1 MKTSQERLREY
12 YSNSENKSIFI
23 KSETDN
29 SDNTTNKD
37 SNNSDNSD
45 NSNTNNSQQ
54 DKINSLFS
62 YPSLNDENMMIK
74 ISEKREFYDSKA
86 YEQNIDKL
94 NEIAN
99 KICSQDFQLAPHQIF
114 IRNFLSKMTPYNSL
128 LLYHGLGTGKTC
140 SAIGVAEEMRQY
152 MQQMNIRKKILIIAS
167 PNVQDNFKL
176 QLFNESKLKKLE
188 NGTWNVSSCVGQS
201 LYKEINILNDDNI
214 EKEEILEKV
223 NALINKYYEFM
234 GYTKLASLINSKKKK
249 GVLKETFE
257 GRLLIIDEAHN
268 IRPSDQKQKKVS
280 SSLNMLVE
288 EVRNMRILLL
298 SATPMFDNYREI
310 IHVINIL
317 LKNEKKSTLI
327 ESEIFDKNGNFK
339 INENGEEIG
348 KIKFIQKTNGL
359 ISFVQGENPFSFPF
373 RIFPKLFANEMSFK
387 NGMSYPKY
395 QLNNSVILTPLEHV
409 DAYPVSLQGFQKE
422 IYERII
428 QTTILNKEEA
438 ENMAN
443 IDDNELR
450 LRLEEQ
456 QGGEDEKKERKFGY
470 SSLQEPLEALNIIF
484 PNENSEDELNEYI
497 GKKGLQ
503 RVVTNVD
510 TLPYE
515 FNNSYLE
522 NSRTMFSEQNIEN
535 YSSKLKEI
543 SKSIQKNKGISLIFS
558 QYIYGGIVPIAI
570 MLEELGFIRYGEHK
584 SFLSDSYRRNNNIQP
599 FLINGKQAT
608 YSMITSNAIF
618 SNNNNVEI
626 NAATGEDNKD
636 GSIINVILI
645 TKAGSE
651 GIDLKNIRS
660 IHVLEPWYNMNRIE
674 QIIGRGVRN
683 CSHKQLELKDRN
695 VLIYL
700 YGTHYDDK
708 EGADMYVYRL
718 AEKKAMQ
725 IGKVSRVMK
734 NNAIDCILQSP
745 NRSHMDI
752 PKVFPLTLAN
762 GLTIDYSLENQSYS
776 SNCDYMKTC
785 AYKCNAV
792 KNNKINEIDNNS
804 VQQLQVKND
813 TYDKQFLQTNLDN
826 LKETIKQLFRN
837 KYLYTKEELFQ
848 LLQVKKHYPK
858 MQILKAIEDMKNINT
873 IDFLY
878 DDYGSKGRLIETNN
892 IFLFQPHEINNN
904 HIMMQERIK
913 PIDVKINSLN
923 IKVSNQN
930 PKSNEKMVDSD
941 DGEIMYGTM
950 FDDMKNNNMNEI
962 DNVSSILRGKF
973 DISETIMDEILL
985 EYFYDN
991 LPYETKYKLFLQ
1003 IMNEDI
1009 TNTKSLDHTMK
1020 KIIEKNVF
1028 TKNDLKY
1035 YVIVNG
1041 DNLEGLIYKNDKWEV
1056 ANIIH
1061 FKEFENLIREKYYYD
1076 EKNMPKYSGLL
1087 FSKTEK
1093 STKKKVFVFKIKET
1107 SKIRNASAVCKTYKE
1122 HFRLDILQYI
1132 TGDKYE
1138 NQFYKSFNS
1147 ERMCLF
1153 IQLYFRY
1160 KQYNNDNDYTWFMNP
1175 EQSLYN
1181 KLYHKVLKF

>member
-12 YSNSENKSIFI
+12 YSDSENKSNPANLSSKNDNEDNTPQESKI
-23 KSETDN
+23 KS
-29 SDNTTNKD
+29 
-37 SNNSDNSD
+37 
-45 NSNTNNSQQ
+45 
-54 DKINSLFS
+54 LFG
-62 YPSLNDENMMIK
+62 YPSLDDENMMIK

-86 YEQNIDKL
+86 YEQNIEKL
-94 NEIAN
+94 NEISN
-99 KICSQDFQLAPHQIF
+99 KICNQDFQLAPHQIF

-188 NGTWNVSSCVGQS
+188 NGSWNISTCVGQS
-201 LYKEINILNDDNI
+201 LYKEVNVLNDEKI
-214 EKEEILEKV
+214 EKEEILEKI
-223 NALINKYYEFM
+223 NMLIHKYYEFM

-288 EVRNMRILLL
+288 EVHNMRILLL

-317 LKNEKKSTLI
+317 LKNEKKQILI
-327 ESEIFDKNGNFK
+327 ENEIFDKNGNFK
-339 INENGEEIG
+339 LDENGEQTG
-348 KIKFIQKTNGL
+348 KIKFMRKINGL
-359 ISFVQGENPFSFPF
+359 VSFVQGENPFSFPF
-373 RIFPKLFANEMSFK
+373 RIFPKLFASEISFK
-387 NGMSYPKY
+387 NNVPYPKY

-409 DAYPVSLQGFQKE
+409 DVYPVTIQGFQKE
-422 IYERII
+422 IYEKII
-428 QTTILNKEEA
+428 QTTILSKEESKNV
-438 ENMAN
+438 EN
-443 IDDNELR
+443 DDESE
-450 LRLEEQ
+450 LRLEEP
-456 QGGEDEKKERKFGY
+456 EDGNDSKKEKRFGY
-470 SSLQEPLEALNIIF
+470 NSLQEPLEALNIIF
-484 PNENSEDELNEYI
+484 PSENNEDELNQYV

-503 RVVTNVD
+503 RIVSNVD
-510 TLPYE
+510 SIPYE
-515 FNNSYLE
+515 FNSSYFT
-522 NSRTMFSEQNIEN
+522 NSRTIFSSENIEN
-535 YSSKLKEI
+535 YSSKLKQI
-543 SKSIQKNKGISLIFS
+543 NKSIQENKGISLIFS
-558 QYIYGGIVPIAI
+558 QYIYGGIVPVAI
-570 MLEELGFIRYGEHK
+570 MLEELGFIRYGDHK
-584 SFLSDSYRRNNNIQP
+584 SFLSDSYKRNNSITP

-618 SNNNNVEI
+618 SNNNNIEI
-626 NAATGEDNKD
+626 NAATNEDNKD
-636 GSIINVILI
+636 GSVINVILI

-700 YGTHYDDK
+700 YGTHYDNK

-745 NRSHMDI
+745 NRNHMDV
-752 PKVFPLTLAN
+752 PKVFSLTLAN
-762 GLTIDYSLENQSYS
+762 DLTIDYNLENQSYS

-785 AYKCNAV
+785 AYKCGAI
-792 KNNKINEIDNNS
+792 KNNKIHDSNS
-804 VQQLQVKND
+804 IEELQVKND
-813 TYDKQFLQTNLDN
+813 TYNEKFLQTNLDS
-826 LKETIKQLFRN
+826 LKETIKQLFQN

-848 LLQVKKHYPK
+848 LLQLKKHYPK
-858 MQILKAIEDMKNINT
+858 MQILKAIEDMKDVNT

-878 DDYGSKGRLIETNN
+878 DEYGSKGRLIETNN

-904 HIMMQERIK
+904 HITMEERIK
-913 PIDVKINSLN
+913 PIDIKINSLN
-923 IKVSNQN
+923 IEVNNQKT
-930 PKSNEKMVDSD
+930 KSNEQILENDEPD
-941 DGEIMYGTM
+941 EIMYGTM
-950 FDDMKNNNMNEI
+950 FDDMKNNTSNEL
-962 DNVSSILRGKF
+962 DNVSNVLTSKF
-973 DISETIMDEILL
+973 DISQTIMDEILL

-991 LPYETKYKLFLQ
+991 LPYETKYKLFFQ
-1003 IMNEDI
+1003 IMNENI
-1009 TNTKSLDHTMK
+1009 TNTKSLDHNMK
-1020 KIIEKNVF
+1020 RIIEKNVF

-1041 DNLEGLIYKNDKWEV
+1041 DNLEGLIYKDNKWEK

-1061 FKEFENLIREKYYYD
+1061 FKEFENIIHDKYYYD

-1093 STKKKVFVFKIKET
+1093 STKKKIFVFKIKET
-1107 SKIRNASAVCKTYKE
+1107 NKIRNASAVCKTYKE
-1122 HFRLDILQYI
+1122 HFRLDIIQNI
-1132 TGDKYE
+1132 TDNKYE
-1138 NQFYKSFNS
+1138 SKFYKSFNS

-1160 KQYNNDNDYTWFMNP
+1160 KQLKNDNNYTWFMNP

>member
-12 YSNSENKSIFI
+12 YSDSENKSI
-23 KSETDN
+23 KS
-29 SDNTTNKD
+29 NT
-37 SNNSDNSD
+37 SNDNSDNSD
-45 NSNTNNSQQ
+45 NSSQKS
-54 DKINSLFS
+54 KINSLFS
-62 YPSLNDENMMIK
+62 YPSLDDENIMIK
-74 ISEKREFYDSKA
+74 ISEKHEFNDSKA

-94 NEIAN
+94 NEIAS
-99 KICSQDFQLAPHQIF
+99 KICNQDFQLAPHQIF

-176 QLFNESKLKKLE
+176 QLFNESKLKKLD
-188 NGTWNVSSCVGQS
+188 NGSWNVSSCVGQS
-201 LYKEINILNDDNI
+201 LYKEVNILNDDSI

-223 NALINKYYEFM
+223 NTLINKYYEFM

-249 GVLKETFE
+249 GSLKETFE

-268 IRPSDQKQKKVS
+268 IRPSDLKQKKVS

-288 EVRNMRILLL
+288 EVNNMRILLL

-317 LKNEKKSTLI
+317 LKNEKKPILI
-327 ESEIFDKNGNFK
+327 ENEIFDKNGNFK
-339 INENGEEIG
+339 LDENGEQIG
-348 KIKFIQKTNGL
+348 KIKFMRKINGL

-373 RIFPKLFANEMSFK
+373 RIFPKLFANEISFK
-387 NGMSYPKY
+387 NNSVVYPKY

-409 DAYPVSLQGFQKE
+409 DVYPVSLQGFQKE

-428 QTTILNKEEA
+428 QTTILSKEETRNV
-438 ENMAN
+438 EIN
-443 IDDNELR
+443 DDNELR
-450 LRLEEQ
+450 LEEPQ
-456 QGGEDEKKERKFGY
+456 VENELKKEKRFGY
-470 SSLQEPLEALNIIF
+470 NSLQEPLEALNIIF
-484 PNENSEDELNEYI
+484 PNENKEDELNEYT

-503 RVVTNVD
+503 RIVNNVD
-510 TLPYE
+510 SLPYE
-515 FNNSYLE
+515 FINKYLE
-522 NSRTMFSEQNIEN
+522 NARSIFSEQNIEN
-535 YSSKLKEI
+535 YSSKIKQI
-543 SKSIQKNKGISLIFS
+543 NKSIQQNKGISLIFS

-570 MLEELGFIRYGEHK
+570 MLEELGFVRYGEHK
-584 SFLSDSYRRNNNIQP
+584 SFLSDSYKRTNSIKP

-618 SNNNNVEI
+618 SNNNNIEI
-626 NAATGEDNKD
+626 NAATSDDNKD

-683 CSHKQLELKDRN
+683 CSHKQLELKERN

-700 YGTHYDDK
+700 YGTHYDNK
-708 EGADMYVYRL
+708 EGADIYVYRL

-745 NRSHMDI
+745 NRNHMDD

-762 GLTIDYSLENQSYS
+762 TLTIDYNLENQSYS

-785 AYKCNAV
+785 AYKCSAV
-792 KNNKINEIDNNS
+792 KNNKVHDNDS
-804 VQQLQVKND
+804 VEQLQIKND
-813 TYDKQFLQTNLDN
+813 TYDEKFLQTNLDS
-826 LKETIKQLFRN
+826 LKETIKLLFQN

-848 LLQVKKHYPK
+848 LLQLKKHYPK
-858 MQILKAIEDMKNINT
+858 IQILKAIEDMKNANT

-878 DDYGSKGRLIETNN
+878 DEYGSKGRLIETNN
-892 IFLFQPHEINNN
+892 IFLFQPFEINSN
-904 HIMMQERIK
+904 HIMMEERMR

-923 IKVSNQN
+923 LEVSNN
-930 PKSNEKMVDSD
+930 KSKTNEQILEN
-941 DGEIMYGTM
+941 DGNNEILYGTM
-950 FDDMKNNNMNEI
+950 FDEMKNNISNEI
-962 DNVSSILRGKF
+962 DNVSIVLTSKF
-973 DISETIMDEILL
+973 NISQTIMDEILL

-1020 KIIEKNVF
+1020 KVIEKNIF

-1041 DNLEGLIYKNDKWEV
+1041 DNLEGFIHQNNKWDN
-1056 ANIIH
+1056 ANKIH
-1061 FKEFENLIREKYYYD
+1061 FKEFEKIIDDKYYYD

-1093 STKKKVFVFKIKET
+1093 STKKKTFVFKIKET
-1107 SKIRNASAVCKTYKE
+1107 NKSRNASAVCKTYKE
-1122 HFRLDILQYI
+1122 HLRLDIIQNI
-1132 TGDKYE
+1132 TDQKYE
-1138 NQFYKSFNS
+1138 NKFYKSFNS

-1153 IQLYFRY
+1153 IQFYFRY
-1160 KQYNNDNDYTWFMNP
+1160 RQYQNDNSYTWFMNP

-1181 KLYHKVLKF
+1181 KLHHKVLKF

>member
-12 YSNSENKSIFI
+12 YSDSENKSNPII
-23 KSETDN
+23 SETEN
-29 SDNTTNKD
+29 SDKI
-37 SNNSDNSD
+37 
-45 NSNTNNSQQ
+45 SQQ
-54 DKINSLFS
+54 STINSLFS
-62 YPSLNDENMMIK
+62 YPSLDDENIMLK
-74 ISEKREFYDSKA
+74 ITEKREFYDSKA
-86 YEQNIDKL
+86 FEQNIDKL
-94 NEIAN
+94 SEIAT

-114 IRNFLSKMTPYNSL
+114 IRNFLSIMTPYNSL

-140 SAIGVAEEMRQY
+140 SAIGVAEEMRLY

-176 QLFNESKLKKLE
+176 QLFNESKLKKME
-188 NGTWNVSSCVGQS
+188 NGSWNISSCVGQS
-201 LYKEINILNDDNI
+201 LYKEINILNNDSI
-214 EKEEILEKV
+214 EKEEILVKV
-223 NALINKYYEFM
+223 NTLINKYYEFM

-288 EVRNMRILLL
+288 EVHNMRILLL

-317 LKNEKKSTLI
+317 LKNEKKPILI
-327 ESEIFDKNGNFK
+327 ENDIFDKNGNFK
-339 INENGEEIG
+339 IDENGEEIG
-348 KIKFIQKTNGL
+348 KIKFVQKTIGL

-373 RIFPKLFANEMSFK
+373 RIFPKLFANEISLK
-387 NGMSYPKY
+387 NNVPYPKY
-395 QLNNSVILTPLEHV
+395 QLNNSIILTPLEHV
-409 DAYPVSLQGFQKE
+409 DIYPVTLQGFQKE
-422 IYERII
+422 MYEKII
-428 QTTILNKEEA
+428 QTTILSKENI
-438 ENMAN
+438 ENPEN
-443 IDDNELR
+443 PENSENVDDNELR
-450 LRLEEQ
+450 LQIE
-456 QGGEDEKKERKFGY
+456 GGIEEKKEKRFGY
-470 SSLQEPLEALNIIF
+470 NSLQEPLEALNIIF
-484 PNENSEDELNEYI
+484 PNESNEDELNEYT

-503 RVVTNVD
+503 RIVTNVD
-510 TLPYE
+510 SLPYE
-515 FNNSYLE
+515 FNNKYLE
-522 NSRTMFSEQNIEN
+522 NSRSMFSSENIAN
-535 YSSKLKEI
+535 YSSKINQIK
-543 SKSIQKNKGISLIFS
+543 KSIQQNKGISLIFS

-570 MLEELGFIRYGEHK
+570 MLEEIGFVRYGEHK
-584 SFLSDSYRRNNNIQP
+584 SFLSESYKRNNKIQP
-599 FLINGKQAT
+599 FSINGKQAT
-608 YSMITSNAIF
+608 YSMITSNSIF
-618 SNNNNVEI
+618 SNNNKIEI
-626 NAATGEDNKD
+626 NTATNDDNKD

-660 IHVLEPWYNMNRIE
+660 IHILEPWYNMNRIE
-674 QIIGRGVRN
+674 QVIGRGVRN

-700 YGTHYDDK
+700 YGTHYDNK

-734 NNAIDCILQSP
+734 NNAIDCILQTP
-745 NRSHMDI
+745 NQKHMDI
-752 PKVFPLTLAN
+752 PNKIPLTLSN
-762 GLTIDYSLENQSYS
+762 GLTIDYNLENQSYS

-785 AYKCNAV
+785 AYKCSAV
-792 KNNKINEIDNNS
+792 KNNKIEEYDNDTINKI
-804 VQQLQVKND
+804 QIKND
-813 TYDKQFLQTNLDN
+813 TYDEKFLQTNLDN
-826 LKETIKQLFRN
+826 LKEIIKQLFKT
-837 KYLYTKEELFQ
+837 KYLYTKEDLFQ
-848 LLQVKKHYPK
+848 LLQLKKHYPK

-878 DDYGSKGRLIETNN
+878 DEYGSRGRLTETNN
-892 IFLFQPHEINNN
+892 VFLFQPYEIQNN
-904 HIMMQERIK
+904 HIMMEERII

-923 IKVSNQN
+923 IEVSNKK
-930 PKSNEKMVDSD
+930 PKTNEQIVDNND
-941 DGEIMYGTM
+941 KDEILYGTM
-950 FDDMKNNNMNEI
+950 FDEMKNNLTNEI
-962 DNVSSILRGKF
+962 ENVSGVLITKF
-973 DISETIMDEILL
+973 DITKTIMDEILL

-991 LPYETKYKLFLQ
+991 LSYETKHKLFLQ
-1003 IMNEDI
+1003 IMNENI
-1009 TNTKSLDHTMK
+1009 TNSKSLDHTMK

-1028 TKNDLKY
+1028 TKSDLKY

-1041 DNLEGLIYKNDKWEV
+1041 DNLEGFVYINNNWEN
-1056 ANIIH
+1056 ANVIH
-1061 FKEFENLIREKYYYD
+1061 FKEFENEIHDKYYYD
-1076 EKNMPKYSGLL
+1076 DKNMPKYSGLL

-1093 STKKKVFVFKIKET
+1093 STKKKIFAFKIKET

-1132 TGDKYE
+1132 TNNKHD
-1138 NQFYKSFNS
+1138 NVFYKSFNS

-1160 KQYNNDNDYTWFMNP
+1160 KQYQNDTDYTWFMNP

-1181 KLYHKVLKF
+1181 QLYHKKLKF